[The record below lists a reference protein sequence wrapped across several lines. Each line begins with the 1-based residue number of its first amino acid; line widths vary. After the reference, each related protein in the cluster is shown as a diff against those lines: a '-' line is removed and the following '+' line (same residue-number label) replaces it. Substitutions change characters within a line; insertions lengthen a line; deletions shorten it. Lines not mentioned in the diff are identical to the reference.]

1 MLICRRFCIALQS
14 IDFTIGSSPEGGFLQ
29 PTPQSGLDFTLHVN
43 IHFTF
48 WQKRNNI
55 SLSTDVLWSASE
67 SSGDG
72 CEQIVCILTG
82 ILVQTCNHERHRF
95 HHWIHHSTGQ
105 EAHCSWPAS
114 SPRGARGLAPMG
126 APSCNLMTTALQG
139 SESSD
144 PAPFRNP

>member
-14 IDFTIGSSPEGGFLQ
+14 IDFTIGSSPEDGFLQ
-29 PTPQSGLDFTLHVN
+29 PTPQRGLDFTLYVN

-48 WQKRNNI
+48 WQKQNNI

-82 ILVQTCNHERHRF
+82 ILVQTCNHERHRS

-126 APSCNLMTTALQG
+126 ALLQPHDYCITG
-139 SESSD
+139 
-144 PAPFRNP
+144 F